1 MPFNLESFAGN
12 PKEELS
18 TLRYATKQDLR
29 DLAAKCNIVVDPAYV
44 KARLLSNILDYLINQ
59 EIIADDEEVQAL
71 RIAAGVLPPVPVDT
85 EVEKIR
91 LQLQLEKVKKETTER
106 ELYLEEKRAEAEE
119 KRAEAEEKRAEAEE
133 KRAEAREKEREAEI
147 RHQKKLQ
154 ELSLSNRKEA
164 TLPATFEVFKA
175 SKLVPDF
182 DERDPEV
189 FFQNF
194 EQIAETLKWPVEFWS
209 LLIRNKVKG
218 KAAFV
223 ASQLVSE
230 NDYAVLKKT
239 ILDAY
244 SITIEGYR
252 QNFRN
257 SVKTFNQTFV
267 EFCSLKNRQLNK
279 WLERAGV
286 DNFESFKNLI
296 LLEEFLRKVPT
307 HISTFIHFKGET
319 LVKKAASL
327 ADDYHLIHKSQK
339 GQTNKSSPSFSKSP
353 QVSCAYCKKVG
364 HTIEN
369 CPLPQCKT
377 SKAKE
382 GKNAQSRS
390 TCHVTTPMEGLQ
402 PFEGF
407 ICDVTVNGTSLKCLR
422 DSGSS
427 QSILADLGSKNLTY
441 TREFVTISDLTS
453 SRTLPLA
460 EVEIVSPY
468 FTGKAKVAVLK
479 QALPCSPVELILDND
494 LAGSQVKINF
504 IISDPDFVIQ
514 EESKSIESPPAIT
527 QVVTRNTSRAGHLK
541 SESKTTGRTMEALD
555 LVNVGKKEFTELQ
568 KEDPSLSELW
578 KKTNGALERFHQTLK
593 NLLRKYSSETAN
605 HWDEDLDLLMY
616 VFRCT
621 PHDSTGISPFEAL
634 FGRRPRTVLGMVKEN
649 ILHQK
654 PEETTNTLQYI
665 KDLKIFRTCALMI
678 QEPVT

>member
-1 MPFNLESFAGN
+1 
-12 PKEELS
+12 
-18 TLRYATKQDLR
+18 
-29 DLAAKCNIVVDPAYV
+29 
-44 KARLLSNILDYLINQ
+44 
-59 EIIADDEEVQAL
+59 
-71 RIAAGVLPPVPVDT
+71 
-85 EVEKIR
+85 
-91 LQLQLEKVKKETTER
+91 
-106 ELYLEEKRAEAEE
+106 
-119 KRAEAEEKRAEAEE
+119 
-133 KRAEAREKEREAEI
+133 
-147 RHQKKLQ
+147 
-154 ELSLSNRKEA
+154 
-164 TLPATFEVFKA
+164 
-175 SKLVPDF
+175 
-182 DERDPEV
+182 
-189 FFQNF
+189 
-194 EQIAETLKWPVEFWS
+194 
-209 LLIRNKVKG
+209 
-218 KAAFV
+218 
-223 ASQLVSE
+223 
-230 NDYAVLKKT
+230 
-239 ILDAY
+239 
-244 SITIEGYR
+244 
-252 QNFRN
+252 
-257 SVKTFNQTFV
+257 
-267 EFCSLKNRQLNK
+267 
-279 WLERAGV
+279 
-286 DNFESFKNLI
+286 
-296 LLEEFLRKVPT
+296 
-307 HISTFIHFKGET
+307 
-319 LVKKAASL
+319 
-327 ADDYHLIHKSQK
+327 
-339 GQTNKSSPSFSKSP
+339 
-353 QVSCAYCKKVG
+353 
-364 HTIEN
+364 
-369 CPLPQCKT
+369 
-377 SKAKE
+377 
-382 GKNAQSRS
+382 
-390 TCHVTTPMEGLQ
+390 MEGLQ

-479 QALPCSPVELILDND
+479 QALPCSPVELILGND
-494 LAGSQVKINF
+494 LAGSQVKTNF

-621 PHDSTGISPFEAL
+621 PHDSTGITPFEAL